1 MLFLFCFFFVFN
13 SIESNDADSNSFVAS
28 SSEMSPNAKTV
39 VAADVVHLDS
49 DDEDDVG
56 GGGGGGLSLIE
67 TPQVPSTTANA
78 AVAPLET
85 LECRSFWK
93 AGESYVTPN
102 VVSQA
107 APGNDTLPHTHYY
120 DYGILIELRI

>member
-1 MLFLFCFFFVFN
+1 
-13 SIESNDADSNSFVAS
+13 
-28 SSEMSPNAKTV
+28 MSANAKTV
-39 VAADVVHLDS
+39 AAADVVHLDS
-49 DDEDDVG
+49 DDDDDVG
-56 GGGGGGLSLIE
+56 GGGGGRGLSLIE

-78 AVAPLET
+78 TVAPLET

-107 APGNDTLPHTHYY
+107 APGKQFTSTHA
-120 DYGILIELRI
+120 LLRSWFLLSN